1 MKLKIIQLLALL
13 FISTPLF
20 SQDEIESKWKN
31 SGNAVFLV
39 NQSSFS
45 NWTSGGQSSISGTLK
60 VDYNYN
66 YSDNGWA
73 WDTKIFSN
81 FGLNKISGSEF
92 LKKTDDRIEVNSVL
106 GKKFNNDVIG
116 KWSYSSFF
124 NFQTQFAKGYRF
136 GKDSNGNPNRT
147 EKSRFFSPATLQ
159 LGVGLYWK
167 KSKDFWVNVAP
178 MTGKLILVNRF
189 FTETL
194 NENETYFGVKKGGNS
209 RFELGASVRAYYKS
223 EIFKNINL
231 ENILVISDDLNL
243 EFGRIR
249 LKPNG
254 SDGGHNGLK
263 DITNSL
269 NTSNYSR
276 LRFGIGGDFPK
287 GKQSEYV
294 LSKWNKEEISKFIE
308 IEPLF
313 TEIVK
318 SFVTQGIDETMNKF
332 NC

>member
-1 MKLKIIQLLALL
+1 V
-13 FISTPLF
+13 F
-20 SQDEIESKWKN
+20 SQDEIEDKKWKK

-66 YSDNGWA
+66 YSDDGWA

-167 KSKDFWVNVAP
+167 KSKNFWINVAP

-231 ENILVISDDLNL
+231 ENRLSLYSDYLDRPQNVDFDCTFNFVMKVNQYISTNLIFQFVYDDNEIKRIQVREVLGLGLNIDL
-243 EFGRIR
+243 SNIRI
-249 LKPNG
+249 
-254 SDGGHNGLK
+254 
-263 DITNSL
+263 
-269 NTSNYSR
+269 
-276 LRFGIGGDFPK
+276 
-287 GKQSEYV
+287 
-294 LSKWNKEEISKFIE
+294 
-308 IEPLF
+308 
-313 TEIVK
+313 
-318 SFVTQGIDETMNKF
+318 
-332 NC
+332 

>member
-1 MKLKIIQLLALL
+1 MKLKIIHLLSLL
-13 FISTPLF
+13 FISTLVF
-20 SQDEIESKWKN
+20 SQDEIEDKKWKK

-66 YSDNGWA
+66 YSDDGWA

-167 KSKDFWVNVAP
+167 KSKNFWINVAP

-231 ENILVISDDLNL
+231 ENRLSLYSDYLDRPQNVDFDCTFNFVMKVNQYISTNLIFQFVYDDNEIKRIQVREVLGLGLNIDL
-243 EFGRIR
+243 SNIRI
-249 LKPNG
+249 
-254 SDGGHNGLK
+254 
-263 DITNSL
+263 
-269 NTSNYSR
+269 
-276 LRFGIGGDFPK
+276 
-287 GKQSEYV
+287 
-294 LSKWNKEEISKFIE
+294 
-308 IEPLF
+308 
-313 TEIVK
+313 
-318 SFVTQGIDETMNKF
+318 
-332 NC
+332 

>member
-1 MKLKIIQLLALL
+1 MKFKILQLLTLL
-13 FISTPLF
+13 FISAPLF

-60 VDYNYN
+60 IDYNFN
-66 YSDNGWA
+66 YADNGWD
-73 WDTKIFSN
+73 WDTKLISN

-92 LKKTDDRIEVNSVL
+92 LKKTDDKIEVNSVL
-106 GKKFNNDVIG
+106 GKKFNNDIIG

-136 GKDSNGNPNRT
+136 GKDSNGNPSRT

-189 FTETL
+189 FTENLSETQ
-194 NENETYFGVKKGGNS
+194 TYFGVKKGGNS
-209 RFELGASVRAYYKS
+209 RFELGASIRAYHKS
-223 EIFKNINL
+223 EIFENVLL
-231 ENILVISDDLNL
+231 ENRLSLYSDYLDRPQNIDFDCTFNFVMKVNQYISTNLIFQFVYDDNDIKRVQVREVLGLGLNIDL
-243 EFGRIR
+243 SNIDLSNIRI
-249 LKPNG
+249 
-254 SDGGHNGLK
+254 
-263 DITNSL
+263 
-269 NTSNYSR
+269 
-276 LRFGIGGDFPK
+276 
-287 GKQSEYV
+287 
-294 LSKWNKEEISKFIE
+294 
-308 IEPLF
+308 
-313 TEIVK
+313 
-318 SFVTQGIDETMNKF
+318 
-332 NC
+332 

>member
-1 MKLKIIQLLALL
+1 M
-13 FISTPLF
+13 F
-20 SQDEIESKWKN
+20 SQDEIEDKKWKK

-231 ENILVISDDLNL
+231 ENRLSLYSDYLDRPQNVDFDCTFNFVMKVNQYISTNLIFQFVYDDNEIKRIQVREVLGLGLNIDL
-243 EFGRIR
+243 SNIRI
-249 LKPNG
+249 
-254 SDGGHNGLK
+254 
-263 DITNSL
+263 
-269 NTSNYSR
+269 
-276 LRFGIGGDFPK
+276 
-287 GKQSEYV
+287 
-294 LSKWNKEEISKFIE
+294 
-308 IEPLF
+308 
-313 TEIVK
+313 
-318 SFVTQGIDETMNKF
+318 
-332 NC
+332 